1 MDLPVKLQP
10 LTLFLK
16 SLAINVREKQ
26 EKAFLANETA
36 VKFPQVFYQAT
47 IITTGLMDDI
57 DDVIKVFENSQW
69 ACLPIQVNFINIYQK
84 NLQKQDL
91 DSLKL
96 LKQIKKY
103 NNEIAGWK

>member
-1 MDLPVKLQP
+1 
-10 LTLFLK
+10 
-16 SLAINVREKQ
+16 
-26 EKAFLANETA
+26 
-36 VKFPQVFYQAT
+36 
-47 IITTGLMDDI
+47 MDDI